1 MAAADTALFWF
12 SGCIERQPAPVWA
25 RPAERGRLLCVSNS
39 APEDRVPRSLLALL
53 PILVLVVAACATSPL
68 GRSQLKLVSDS
79 EMAQMGVAAFA
90 DLKKKTPATK
100 DAKLSGYVSCVSNA
114 IIRANPE
121 IGSGTQWE
129 VTTFDDKAVNA
140 FALPGG
146 KIGVYTGLLK
156 VADTQDQLAAVVGHE
171 VAHVIAEHSA
181 ERVSEQM
188 AAQLGVSAA
197 GAATGV
203 DPQVFGIATSVFFLL
218 PHSRTQETE
227 ADLLGL
233 DYMAKAGFDP
243 RQSVTLW
250 RNMGQTGGQKPPE
263 LLSTHPSDETRIR
276 QLEKRLAVSMPLY
289 EQARAQGRKPQCG

>member
-1 MAAADTALFWF
+1 MYLK
-12 SGCIERQPAPVWA
+12 SC
-25 RPAERGRLLCVSNS
+25 S
-39 APEDRVPRSLLALL
+39 PEDRVPRFLLAFL
-53 PILVLVVAACATSPL
+53 PILALAACATSPL
-68 GRSQLKLVSDS
+68 GRSQLKLVSDA

-100 DAKLSGYVSCVSNA
+100 DAGLSDYVTCVSNT

-121 IGSGTQWE
+121 IAGRTQWE

-156 VADTQDQLAAVVGHE
+156 VADTQDQLAAVIGHE

-188 AAQLGVSAA
+188 AAQLGVTAA
-197 GAATGV
+197 GAATGI
-203 DPQVFGIATSVFFLL
+203 DPQVFGIATNVFFLL
-218 PHSRTQETE
+218 PHSRTQESE

-233 DYMAKAGFDP
+233 DYMARAGFDP
-243 RQSVTLW
+243 RQSITLW
-250 RNMGQTGGQKPPE
+250 RNMSKAGGQKPPE
-263 LLSTHPSDETRIR
+263 MLSTHPSDETRIR
-276 QLEKRLAVSMPLY
+276 QLEQRLAVSMPLY
-289 EQARAQGRKPQCG
+289 EQARVQGRKPDCKQRQ